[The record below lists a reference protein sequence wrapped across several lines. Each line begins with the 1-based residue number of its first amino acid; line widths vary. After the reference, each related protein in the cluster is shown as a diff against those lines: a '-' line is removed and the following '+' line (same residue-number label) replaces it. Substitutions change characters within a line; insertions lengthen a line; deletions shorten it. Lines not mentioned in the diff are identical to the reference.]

1 MITRTTNATMAR
13 SAQAN
18 LQANISRL
26 AKLQEQATTSA
37 AITRPS
43 DNPTGTAD
51 AMKVRAEIR
60 ANAQYKANISEAGG
74 WLMTVDQ
81 ALANTTDILRRVKDL
96 AVSAGGAA
104 LSPADRG
111 AIATEIEGLKQ
122 DLLGQANT
130 AYLGRT
136 VFAGNSDAGHA
147 FTADSYAYTG
157 ATDAG
162 KHGPVERR
170 IDVHTSVRVDVDGT
184 TVFGEGDSSVFKL
197 LDDLAADLRGNG
209 TGSALSAD
217 LDARINTV
225 LTVHTE
231 VGVRHARTL
240 TAEEQNMEQAVA
252 LETRRS
258 GIEDLDTAKVI
269 MDLKLQEVA
278 YQSALAVTA
287 RVLQPTLMD
296 FLR

>member
-96 AVSAGGAA
+96 TVSAGGAA
-104 LSPADRG
+104 LSPTDRG

-122 DLLGQANT
+122 DLLSQANT

-240 TAEEQNMEQAVA
+240 TAGEQNMEQAVA

>member
-104 LSPADRG
+104 LSPTDRG

>member
-18 LQANISRL
+18 LQANLSRL

-43 DNPTGTAD
+43 DNPSGTAD

-60 ANAQYKANISEAGG
+60 ANTQNRANISDATG
-74 WLMTVDQ
+74 WLATADQ
-81 ALANTTDILRRVKDL
+81 ALSNTTDILRRVKDL
-96 AVSAGGAA
+96 TVTAGGAA
-104 LSPADRG
+104 LTPADRR
-111 AIATEIEGLKQ
+111 AIATELDGLKQ

-130 AYLGRT
+130 TYLGRS

-147 FTADSYAYTG
+147 FSAADYTFTG
-157 ATDAG
+157 VG
-162 KHGPVERR
+162 NGPVQRR
-170 IDVHTSVRVDVDGT
+170 IDGDTSVRVDVDGAA
-184 TVFGEGDSSVFKL
+184 VFGAGDASVFAL
-197 LDDLAADLRGNG
+197 LDRLAADLRDGG
-209 TGSALSAD
+209 TGTQAAQE
-217 LDARINTV
+217 LDTRINAV

-231 VGVRHARTL
+231 VGVRHARTQA
-240 TAEEQNMEQAVA
+240 AEEKNMEQAVA

-258 GIEDLDTAKVI
+258 GIEDLDTAQVI